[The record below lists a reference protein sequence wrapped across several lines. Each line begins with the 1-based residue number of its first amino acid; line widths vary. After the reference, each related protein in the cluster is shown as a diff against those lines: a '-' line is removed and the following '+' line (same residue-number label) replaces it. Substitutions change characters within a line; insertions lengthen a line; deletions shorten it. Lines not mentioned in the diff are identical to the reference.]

1 MEKKYLSKIIAND
14 NQGLQMISAC
24 CSGAEIRVSDIKYLQ
39 KNKVFLLS
47 LKRTKIETE
56 NEGKKVNSI
65 CKFEFVDSVKS
76 KNIKQDDVGQKL
88 ELITMDYLKN
98 NDNYEISLIFTN
110 NVYITLSTEIIEV
123 TLDDQNKIDKWLR
136 Y

>member
-14 NQGLQMISAC
+14 NEGLQMISAC
-24 CSGAEIRVSDIKYLQ
+24 CAGAEIKVSEIKYLK

-56 NEGKKVNSI
+56 NEGKKINSI

-76 KNIKQDDVGQKL
+76 KNIKQDDIDQKL

-110 NVYITLSTEIIEV
+110 NTYITLSTEIIEV
-123 TLDDQNKIDKWLR
+123 TLDDQNKVD
-136 Y
+136 

>member
-1 MEKKYLSKIIAND
+1 MKKKYLSKIIAND
-14 NQGLQMISAC
+14 NEGLQMISAC
-24 CSGAEIRVSDIKYLQ
+24 CAGAKVKVDDIKYLQ

-47 LKRTKIETE
+47 LIRTKVETE

-76 KNIKQDDVGQKL
+76 KNINQENVDQKL

-98 NDNYEISLIFTN
+98 NNNYEISLIFTN
-110 NVYITLSTEIIEV
+110 NAYITLSTEIIEV
-123 TLDDQNKIDKWLR
+123 TLDDQNKID
-136 Y
+136 